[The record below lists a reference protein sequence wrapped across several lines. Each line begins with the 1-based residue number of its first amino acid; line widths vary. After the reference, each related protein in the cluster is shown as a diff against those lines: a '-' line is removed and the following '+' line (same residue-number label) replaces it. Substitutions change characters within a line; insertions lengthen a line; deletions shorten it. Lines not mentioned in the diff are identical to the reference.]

1 MAKGAVLES
10 PTPDSLGSR
19 HVVPRISRSSGALLG
34 FLALLAAASMACG
47 GAAPL
52 LHPAATLPVDS
63 ISVGAGV
70 SGEFASSN
78 VGNTIDRGRS
88 AAGGNLSD
96 PVTAHA
102 YANGVL
108 MNALVAPGAS
118 PWVSAR
124 VGLPQG
130 TEAGLTYT
138 GRSLRV
144 DGRYAFELMPGM
156 LLSVGLGASGL
167 LISPDHG
174 APPPTSAG
182 SASDTQATFDLD
194 AKGGG
199 ADIPVLLGCSLIDG
213 FAEVWLG
220 PRFGVDVLRGDL
232 RLRNSD
238 PSAPRLD
245 ASGTRLWA
253 GAVAGFSLGVPP
265 LWLRFELGAT
275 YHDVSGSLK
284 PTEGESSLGFDN
296 LHASGWTL
304 APSGAI
310 VGKF

>member
-1 MAKGAVLES
+1 MAKGAVL
-10 PTPDSLGSR
+10 SL
-19 HVVPRISRSSGALLG
+19 VPPSVTLIAM
-34 FLALLAAASMACG
+34 ASVACG

-52 LHPAATLPVDS
+52 LHPAATLPVDT

-70 SGEFASSN
+70 SGEFSSSN
-78 VGNTIDRGRS
+78 VGNSIDRGRS

-96 PVTAHA
+96 PGTGRA
-102 YANGVL
+102 YATGVL
-108 MNALVAPGAS
+108 LNALVAPGAS

-144 DGRYAFELMPGM
+144 DGRYALELTPGI

-174 APPPTSAG
+174 APRPPSADG
-182 SASDTQATFDLD
+182 ASGGQASFDLD
-194 AKGGG
+194 AKGWG
-199 ADIPVLLGCSLIDG
+199 ADLPVLLGCSVIEG
-213 FAEVWLG
+213 FAEIWLG
-220 PRFGVDVLRGDL
+220 PRLGVEFLRGDL
-232 RLRNSD
+232 RLRDSD
-238 PSAPRLD
+238 PSTPRFE
-245 ASGTRLWA
+245 ASGSRLWA

-265 LWLRFELGAT
+265 LWLRFEVGAT

-284 PTEGESSLGFDN
+284 PTDPGPSLGFDN
-296 LHASGWTL
+296 LEASGWTL

>member
-1 MAKGAVLES
+1 MAKGAVLQ
-10 PTPDSLGSR
+10 
-19 HVVPRISRSSGALLG
+19 SGVLARAT
-34 FLALLAAASMACG
+34 ALLAVASVACG

-52 LHPAATLPVDS
+52 LHPAATLPVDA

-70 SGEFASSN
+70 SGEFASSS

-96 PVTAHA
+96 PGTARA

-144 DGRYAFELMPGM
+144 DGRYAFELTPGI
-156 LLSVGLGASGL
+156 LLSIGLGASGL

-174 APPPTSAG
+174 APPASSTS
-182 SASDTQATFDLD
+182 SASNAQATFDLD

-199 ADIPVLLGCSLIDG
+199 ADVPVLLGCSLIDG
-213 FAEVWLG
+213 FADVWLG
-220 PRFGVDVLRGDL
+220 PRFGVDYLWGDL

-245 ASGTRLWA
+245 ASGSRLWA

-284 PTEGESSLGFDN
+284 PTEAGSSPGFDN
-296 LHASGWTL
+296 LNASGWTL